1 MLQGYRVF
9 DADAHGMMTP
19 RMWADLPANYVA
31 RRPRPVRISDDSGL
45 GAYNKVASLC
55 AYGDELPTSRGTLRD
70 YL

>member
-45 GAYNKVASLC
+45 SAYNNAWLIEGRIEPHPFGPGS
-55 AYGDELPTSRGTLRD
+55 
-70 YL
+70 